1 MVRWKV
7 SVTSYT
13 LNAFFN
19 LIHTFSDRSDQE
31 FIDSSKHIQNLLTKI
46 AFTDILND
54 MKVNTYKQKEDDN
67 IPKNHLQWWCVL
79 TTFFQV
85 SSNEKL
91 DRDVIIHYAF

>member
-1 MVRWKV
+1 
-7 SVTSYT
+7 
-13 LNAFFN
+13 
-19 LIHTFSDRSDQE
+19 
-31 FIDSSKHIQNLLTKI
+31 
-46 AFTDILND
+46 